1 MAMFVLGRPAQADS
15 IVRIAAEHRDELSP
29 FARAEL
35 DMLAAD
41 LAGDRLRALEAARRR
56 SGTALVPA
64 GLPGTPLDPAMRAIS
79 ANHPAESVEIL
90 EHAESYSER
99 VRSYEYYGVDELLW
113 LTLADAYHML
123 GDYRAS
129 LRAAREG
136 RAHYPAML
144 SLLAKQVAALAA
156 LGRVDAVDD
165 LLDESLTLPPQQ
177 GWPQRTIMRIAA
189 LELRAHGHREES
201 LSVAQREVNW
211 YRGLPPEERAAPEV
225 RFDHGMA
232 YMVAERWD
240 EALPL
245 FEALVAERPDDVNYQ
260 GALGVL
266 AARRGDREE
275 AERRSDSLVGL
286 ADPYDHGRE
295 QYWQACI
302 AAQSGDI
309 ERALILLRESY
320 ARGRPFNVGLH
331 IDPWLEPL
339 HDQPLFQQLLA
350 PKG

>member
-1 MAMFVLGRPAQADS
+1 MAMFMLGRPAQADS
-15 IVRIAAEHRDELSP
+15 IVRIAAEHRDVLSP

-56 SGTALVPA
+56 SGTALSVP

-79 ANHPAESVEIL
+79 ANRPAEAVEIL

-99 VRSYEYYGVDELLW
+99 IRSYGLYGVDELFW
-113 LTLADAYHML
+113 LTLADAHHML

-136 RAHYPAML
+136 RALYPATR

-165 LLDESLTLPPQQ
+165 LLDESLTLPPQR
-177 GWPQRTIMRIAA
+177 GWPQRSILRIAA
-189 LELRAHGHREES
+189 LELRAHGHKEES
-201 LSVAQREVNW
+201 RAVAQREVNW
-211 YRGLPPEERAAPEV
+211 YRGLSSEERAAPGV
-225 RFDHGMA
+225 RFDLGLA

-240 EALPL
+240 QALPL
-245 FEALVAERPDDVNYQ
+245 FEALVAEKPDDVNFQ

-266 AARRGDREE
+266 AARRGDTEE
-275 AERRSDSLVGL
+275 ALRRSERLVGL
-286 ADPYDHGRE
+286 AYPYDHGRE

-302 AAQSGDI
+302 AAQLGDI
-309 ERALILLRESY
+309 EKALILLRESY
-320 ARGRPFNVGLH
+320 ARGRAYTIGLH

-339 HDQPLFQQLLA
+339 HDKRLFQQILA